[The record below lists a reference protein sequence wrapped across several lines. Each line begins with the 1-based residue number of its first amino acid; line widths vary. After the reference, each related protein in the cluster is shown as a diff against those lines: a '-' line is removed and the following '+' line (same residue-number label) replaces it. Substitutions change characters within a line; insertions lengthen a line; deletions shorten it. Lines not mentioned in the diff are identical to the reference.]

1 MKMPILNHALFSTQ
15 PQHGLSGAQLGHL
28 LRLPEKVVQFG
39 TGVLLRGLPDYY
51 IDRANKAG
59 IFNGR
64 IVVVKTT
71 RQGDAEE
78 FTKQDNLYTHVI
90 NGLREGVPV
99 KETLINCS
107 ISRVLSAQEQW
118 KEVLQCVAN
127 PGIELIISNTTERG
141 LVYVEESIF
150 DSVPHSFPGK
160 LLAFL
165 YHRFQQL
172 GDFIGTGLTIVPT
185 ELVEGNG
192 SLLLGYVLRGATY
205 NQLGKAFEDWLT
217 NANKFCDSLV
227 DRIVPGKPG
236 AEKAA
241 AYFNEWGYR
250 DALLF
255 ESEPYDLW
263 AIAGESQ
270 KLPAL
275 SFAACNPGIRIE
287 PDITRYK
294 ELKLRLLNGTHI
306 LSCGKAI
313 LEGIR
318 TVREGFADPV
328 FCKWGEALMTEI
340 QAAIPIPIEKAE
352 LKDYTESVLLR
363 FKNPFI
369 EHQWESILLNY
380 SSKLKIRALPL
391 LRTYYQRYGTIPGH
405 ISQGFAAYLILSV
418 PDEIEN
424 GEYFKWV
431 GGRRIRLQDELS
443 SWLFQQAQQKGFT
456 ETAKEHLNNVGFWG
470 FPLDSLPGFIE
481 NVMELTAISYPKGIN
496 GAGEQPKT
504 AIRSAIGAIQITTK
518 AD

>member
-1 MKMPILNHALFSTQ
+1 MKIPILNHVLICDR
-15 PQHGLSGAQLGHL
+15 PQHGLSKAQLEHL
-28 LRLPEKVVQFG
+28 LNLPEKVVQFG

-71 RQGDAEE
+71 RQGDAED

-90 NGLREGVPV
+90 NGLREGEPV

-107 ISRVLSAQEQW
+107 ISRVLAAQEQW
-118 KEVLQCVAN
+118 KEVLQCAAD

-141 LVYVEESIF
+141 LVYVEESLS
-150 DSVPHSFPGK
+150 DVVPGSFPGK

-165 YHRFQQL
+165 HHRFKEL
-172 GDFIGTGLTIVPT
+172 GGSPGTGLTIVPT

-192 SLLLGYVLRGATY
+192 RLLRGYVLRGASF
-205 NQLGKAFEDWLT
+205 NHLGKAFEDWVIS
-217 NANKFCDSLV
+217 ANIFCDSLV
-227 DRIVPGKPG
+227 DRIVPGKPVP
-236 AEKAA
+236 EKAA
-241 AYFNEWGYR
+241 AYFDEWGYQ

-263 AIAGESQ
+263 AIAGESE
-270 KLPAL
+270 KIPAL

-328 FCKWGEALMTEI
+328 FCGWAEALMGEI
-340 QAAIPIPIEKAE
+340 RASIPVAIEKAE
-352 LKDYTESVLLR
+352 LEAYSESVLLR

-405 ISQGFAAYLILSV
+405 IAEGFAAYLALSV
-418 PDEIEN
+418 PDKMEN

-431 GGRRIRLQDELS
+431 SEQWIRLQDELAPL
-443 SWLFQQAQQKGFT
+443 LFHQYQQKGFA
-456 ETAKEHLNNVGFWG
+456 ETANEHLRNAEFWG
-470 FPLDSLPGFIE
+470 FPLDSIPGFIE
-481 NVMELTAISYPKGIN
+481 NVMELALTRYP
-496 GAGEQPKT
+496 
-504 AIRSAIGAIQITTK
+504 IREIAK
-518 AD
+518 